1 MKPLDKQLSTPL
13 TSLDM
18 NSTVDKF
25 DLRKHMNFNV
35 ECISASWNKGAGYW
49 EIRFRDLNSG
59 IEYTRHAAIF
69 ISAVGGISFPR
80 DVKFQGMDKFKGKMF
95 HTARWD
101 HGYDYTNK
109 RVAIIGNG
117 CSAAQVVPAI
127 AGRAGHVKQY
137 ARSAQWYHERP
148 NRAFT
153 GFEKWLFKYIPF
165 WQRYHRLQLFLEND
179 DLVTTYMPGK
189 GAAVKREQV
198 ENAAK
203 RYIYSQT
210 PNKYHHFIVPEFPLV
225 SRESR
230 AFNGSPNPIPGL
242 IISRVA
248 SVVSSIQTTYSRFTH
263 QQ

>member
-1 MKPLDKQLSTPL
+1 
-13 TSLDM
+13 
-18 NSTVDKF
+18 
-25 DLRKHMNFNV
+25 MNFNV